1 MQGYRTILAL
11 VIQFAVSMGYI
22 SQGDATEGLDAIF
35 AIVSAVVTLIGI
47 YYKVQA
53 NVRENKLKI
62 ENNTLSE
69 RLVST
74 LK

>member
-22 SQGDATEGLDAIF
+22 SQGDANEGLDAIF
-35 AIVSAVVTLIGI
+35 ALVSAVVTLIGI

-53 NVRENKLKI
+53 NLREKK
-62 ENNTLSE
+62 LSE
-69 RLVST
+69 ENEVLFMASQQ
-74 LK
+74 K